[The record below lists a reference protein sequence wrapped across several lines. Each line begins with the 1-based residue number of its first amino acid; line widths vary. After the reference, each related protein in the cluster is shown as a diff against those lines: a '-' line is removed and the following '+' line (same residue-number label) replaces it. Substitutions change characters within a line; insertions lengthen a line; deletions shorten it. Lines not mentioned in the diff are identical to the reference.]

1 MAFMNK
7 AGIKIS
13 YDCQSLIDELKQDI
27 EEFGSHLILNV
38 VVQDVEGV
46 TIYKDYNFIEN
57 DPATEF
63 KLEPGE
69 ACKNNC
75 CHSAYDVRKRER
87 IVLKSGS
94 NFRDFL
100 KNIS

>member
-13 YDCQSLIDELKQDI
+13 YDCRNLIDELKQDI
-27 EEFGSHLILNV
+27 AEFGSHLILDV

-63 KLEPGE
+63 TLEPGE
-69 ACKNNC
+69 
-75 CHSAYDVRKRER
+75 R
-87 IVLKSGS
+87 IVKMSAATLFMMYEKE
-94 NFRDFL
+94 NEL
-100 KNIS
+100 L

>member
-13 YDCQSLIDELKQDI
+13 YDCQSLINELKQDI
-27 EEFGSHLILNV
+27 EEFGSHLILDV

-63 KLEPGE
+63 TLEPGE
-69 ACKNNC
+69 
-75 CHSAYDVRKRER
+75 R
-87 IVLKSGS
+87 IAKMTAATLLMMYEKE
-94 NFRDFL
+94 NEL
-100 KNIS
+100 L

>member
-13 YDCQSLIDELKQDI
+13 YDCRELIDELKQDI
-27 EEFGSHLILNV
+27 AEFGSHLILDV
-38 VVQDVEGV
+38 VVQDVEGA

-63 KLEPGE
+63 TLEPGE
-69 ACKNNC
+69 RVVKMTAATLLTMYEKEN
-75 CHSAYDVRKRER
+75 E
-87 IVLKSGS
+87 L
-94 NFRDFL
+94 L
-100 KNIS
+100 

>member
-27 EEFGSHLILNV
+27 EEFESHLILDV
-38 VVQDVEGV
+38 VVQDAEGV

-63 KLEPGE
+63 TLEPGE
-69 ACKNNC
+69 RVVKMTAATLLMMYEKEN
-75 CHSAYDVRKRER
+75 E
-87 IVLKSGS
+87 L
-94 NFRDFL
+94 L
-100 KNIS
+100 

>member
-13 YDCQSLIDELKQDI
+13 YDCQSMMDELEQDI
-27 EEFGSHLILNV
+27 AEFGSRLILDV

-57 DPATEF
+57 DPETEF
-63 KLEPGE
+63 TLEPGE
-69 ACKNNC
+69 
-75 CHSAYDVRKRER
+75 R
-87 IVLKSGS
+87 IVKMTAATLLMMYEKE
-94 NFRDFL
+94 NEL
-100 KNIS
+100 L

>member
-27 EEFGSHLILNV
+27 EEFGSHLILDV
-38 VVQDVEGV
+38 VVQDVEGA

-69 ACKNNC
+69 RVVKMTATTLLMMYEKEN
-75 CHSAYDVRKRER
+75 E
-87 IVLKSGS
+87 L
-94 NFRDFL
+94 L
-100 KNIS
+100 

>member
-13 YDCQSLIDELKQDI
+13 YDCRELIDELKQDI
-27 EEFGSHLILNV
+27 AEFGSHLILDV

-63 KLEPGE
+63 TLEPGE
-69 ACKNNC
+69 
-75 CHSAYDVRKRER
+75 R
-87 IVLKSGS
+87 ITKMTAATLLMMYEKE
-94 NFRDFL
+94 NEL
-100 KNIS
+100 L

>member
-13 YDCQSLIDELKQDI
+13 YDCRNLIDELKQDI
-27 EEFGSHLILNV
+27 AEFGSHLILDV

-63 KLEPGE
+63 TLEPGE
-69 ACKNNC
+69 
-75 CHSAYDVRKRER
+75 R
-87 IVLKSGS
+87 IVKMTAATLLMMYEKE
-94 NFRDFL
+94 NEL
-100 KNIS
+100 L

>member
-27 EEFGSHLILNV
+27 AEFGSHLILDV

-57 DPATEF
+57 DPTTEF
-63 KLEPGE
+63 TLEPGE
-69 ACKNNC
+69 RVVKMTAATLLMMYEKEN
-75 CHSAYDVRKRER
+75 E
-87 IVLKSGS
+87 L
-94 NFRDFL
+94 L
-100 KNIS
+100 

>member
-13 YDCQSLIDELKQDI
+13 YDCRELIDELKQDI
-27 EEFGSHLILNV
+27 AEFGSRLILDV

-63 KLEPGE
+63 TLEPGE
-69 ACKNNC
+69 
-75 CHSAYDVRKRER
+75 R
-87 IVLKSGS
+87 IAKMTAATLLMMYEKE
-94 NFRDFL
+94 NEL
-100 KNIS
+100 L

>member
-1 MAFMNK
+1 MAFLNK

-13 YDCQSLIDELKQDI
+13 YDCRELIDELKQDI
-27 EEFGSHLILNV
+27 AEFGSHLILDV

-63 KLEPGE
+63 TLEPGE
-69 ACKNNC
+69 RVVKMTAATLLMMYEKEN
-75 CHSAYDVRKRER
+75 E
-87 IVLKSGS
+87 L
-94 NFRDFL
+94 L
-100 KNIS
+100 

>member
-27 EEFGSHLILNV
+27 EEFGSHLILDV

-63 KLEPGE
+63 KLELE
-69 ACKNNC
+69 
-75 CHSAYDVRKRER
+75 ER
-87 IVLKSGS
+87 LVKMTAATLLMMYEKE
-94 NFRDFL
+94 NEL
-100 KNIS
+100 L

>member
-27 EEFGSHLILNV
+27 EEFGSHLILDV

-57 DPATEF
+57 DPETEF
-63 KLEPGE
+63 TLEPGE
-69 ACKNNC
+69 
-75 CHSAYDVRKRER
+75 R
-87 IVLKSGS
+87 IVKMTAATLLMMYEKE
-94 NFRDFL
+94 NEL
-100 KNIS
+100 L

>member
-27 EEFGSHLILNV
+27 EEFGSHLILDV
-38 VVQDVEGV
+38 VAQDVEGV

-63 KLEPGE
+63 TLEPGE
-69 ACKNNC
+69 RVVKMTAATLLMMYEKEN
-75 CHSAYDVRKRER
+75 E
-87 IVLKSGS
+87 L
-94 NFRDFL
+94 L
-100 KNIS
+100 

>member
-13 YDCQSLIDELKQDI
+13 YDCRELIDELKQDI
-27 EEFGSHLILNV
+27 AEFGSHLILDV

-57 DPATEF
+57 DPATELT
-63 KLEPGE
+63 LEPGE
-69 ACKNNC
+69 
-75 CHSAYDVRKRER
+75 R
-87 IVLKSGS
+87 IVKMTAATLLMMYEKE
-94 NFRDFL
+94 NEL
-100 KNIS
+100 L

>member
-13 YDCQSLIDELKQDI
+13 YDCRELIDELKQDI
-27 EEFGSHLILNV
+27 EEFGSHLILDV

-63 KLEPGE
+63 TLEPGE
-69 ACKNNC
+69 RVVKMTAATLLMMYEKEN
-75 CHSAYDVRKRER
+75 E
-87 IVLKSGS
+87 L
-94 NFRDFL
+94 L
-100 KNIS
+100 

>member
-27 EEFGSHLILNV
+27 VEFGSHLILDV

-63 KLEPGE
+63 TLEPGE
-69 ACKNNC
+69 RVVKMTAATLLMMYEKEN
-75 CHSAYDVRKRER
+75 E
-87 IVLKSGS
+87 L
-94 NFRDFL
+94 L
-100 KNIS
+100 

>member
-7 AGIKIS
+7 ADIKIS
-13 YDCQSLIDELKQDI
+13 YDCQELIDELKQDI
-27 EEFGSHLILNV
+27 EEFGSHLILDV

-63 KLEPGE
+63 TLEPGE
-69 ACKNNC
+69 
-75 CHSAYDVRKRER
+75 R
-87 IVLKSGS
+87 IAKMTAATLLMMYEKE
-94 NFRDFL
+94 NEL
-100 KNIS
+100 L